1 MKDTPKK
8 EIVRHY
14 RCKICDSTHKIK
26 LKKDIIDGKAKFPFP
41 YVVLHDSIN
50 SNHEIKELLTILY
63 IDKDLQIR
71 SSEIQEI
78 VDDSLFSKEQ
88 VVSMTKTLMKENM
101 LLKEDLNDLTTK
113 LNQLTV
119 KYNKLKNN

>member
-1 MKDTPKK
+1 MDEPKK
-8 EIVRHY
+8 IIKFYH
-14 RCKICDSTHKIK
+14 CKICNKTHKIK
-26 LKKDIIDGKAKFPFP
+26 LKKDIIEGKTKFPFP

-63 IDKDLQIR
+63 IDKDFQIR

-88 VVSMTKTLMKENM
+88 VISMTKTLMQENQ

-113 LNQLTV
+113 FNQLTV
-119 KYNKLKNN
+119 KYNKLKNS